1 MMKCDEATKLASDRL
16 DRNLSIREGLGL
28 RLHLFG
34 CDKCSKVV
42 RQVQTIRSIS
52 RRYVK
57 TDGAGRGEN

>member
-16 DRNLSIREGLGL
+16 DRGLSVRESLGL

-34 CDKCSKVV
+34 CDKCSLFV
-42 RQVQTIRSIS
+42 RQVQTIRNIS

-57 TDGAGRGEN
+57 TDGTGRVED